1 MERCGAAWTPS
12 VGACYLSLLLCRQ
25 ARQWM
30 RELMMPF
37 PADDGL
43 PPIHPGEILGDDL
56 EAMDLS
62 AGQFAAHIGVPPNT
76 VTEILK
82 GECAVTASM
91 ALRFG
96 KAFGTDPRYW
106 TNLQSLY
113 EIKKAQAEI
122 GDALAAISPLP
133 TRSFKRMLSD
143 MAESGVWDIE
153 SDDEPPTPPQIS

>member
-1 MERCGAAWTPS
+1 
-12 VGACYLSLLLCRQ
+12 
-25 ARQWM
+25 M
-30 RELMMPF
+30 RELKMPF

-62 AGQFAAHIGVPPNT
+62 AGQFAAHIGVPLNA
-76 VTEILK
+76 VTEILR
-82 GECAVTASM
+82 GERRVTAPM

-113 EIKKAQAEI
+113 ETKKAQAEI
-122 GDALAAISPLP
+122 GDALSTITPLP
-133 TRSFKRMLSD
+133 YH
-143 MAESGVWDIE
+143 GVAA
-153 SDDEPPTPPQIS
+153 